1 MTPRKKL
8 GIYTPIYDK
17 SWGILENY
25 AIPQQNKTGNL
36 HLLILEEW
44 GEVSHASWGIE
55 ISQLTSQLLPNSMHK

>member
-36 HLLILEEW
+36 RLLISEE
-44 GEVSHASWGIE
+44 
-55 ISQLTSQLLPNSMHK
+55 